1 MRNFLKLSIIAALVA
16 AATYAFCF
24 VVDAAITW
32 PADVELSVGPYCFV
46 SFCLRPG
53 LLTAGL
59 VFHT

>member
-32 PADVELSVGPYCFV
+32 PADVELSVGP
-46 SFCLRPG
+46 
-53 LLTAGL
+53 
-59 VFHT
+59 